1 MADYKSKKRENDDE
15 ELVSALLRL
24 PAKNLE
30 VRIELIEGE
39 IRERKRLSNDGL
51 VQLGTEQL
59 QIDEKMRQVR
69 YTTNW
74 GDTFS
79 RNLKF
84 QSINLEI
91 QKMKEMIGCFKDVS
105 WLKQRLQEAKEELEM
120 EMQKSNLLK

>member
-1 MADYKSKKRENDDE
+1 MVDYKAKKREDDDD
-15 ELVSALLRL
+15 ELVSALLRI

-30 VRIELIEGE
+30 ERIRLIEGE
-39 IRERKRLSNDGL
+39 IGERKKLSNDGL

-59 QIDEKMRQVR
+59 QIDEKIKQVR

-79 RNLKF
+79 KNLKF
-84 QSINLEI
+84 QFINLEI

-105 WLKQRLQEAKEELEM
+105 WLKQRLQEAKEELGM
-120 EMQKSNLLK
+120 EKQKSKLLK

>member
-1 MADYKSKKRENDDE
+1 MVDYRAKKRVDE
-15 ELVSALLRL
+15 DEDLVSALLRI

-30 VRIELIEGE
+30 ERIELIESE
-39 IRERKRLSNDGL
+39 IRERKKLSNNGL
-51 VQLGTEQL
+51 LQLGTQQL
-59 QIDEKMRQVR
+59 QIDEKIKQVR

-79 RNLKF
+79 KNLKF
-84 QSINLEI
+84 QFINLEI

-120 EMQKSNLLK
+120 EKQKSKLLK

>member
-39 IRERKRLSNDGL
+39 IRERKKLSNEGL
-51 VQLGTEQL
+51 LQLGTQQL
-59 QIDEKMRQVR
+59 QIDEKIKQVR
-69 YTTNW
+69 YTTNL

-84 QSINLEI
+84 QFINLEI

-105 WLKQRLQEAKEELEM
+105 WLRQRLQEAKEELEM
-120 EMQKSNLLK
+120 EKQKSKLLK

>member
-1 MADYKSKKRENDDE
+1 MVDYKTKKLEDE
-15 ELVSALLRL
+15 EDDLVNALLRI

-39 IRERKRLSNDGL
+39 IRERKKLSNDGL

-59 QIDEKMRQVR
+59 QIDEKIKQVR

-84 QSINLEI
+84 QFINLEI

-120 EMQKSNLLK
+120 EKHKSKLLE

>member
-1 MADYKSKKRENDDE
+1 MVDYKAKKREDDDD
-15 ELVSALLRL
+15 ELVSALLRI

-30 VRIELIEGE
+30 ERIRLIEGE
-39 IRERKRLSNDGL
+39 IRERKKLSNDGL

-59 QIDEKMRQVR
+59 QIDEKIRQVR

-84 QSINLEI
+84 QFINLEI

-120 EMQKSNLLK
+120 EKQKSKLLK

>member
-1 MADYKSKKRENDDE
+1 MVDYNEKNRDDEDE
-15 ELVSALLRL
+15 ELVSALLKL

-30 VRIELIEGE
+30 ERIELIEGE
-39 IRERKRLSNDGL
+39 IRERKKLSNEGL
-51 VQLGTEQL
+51 VQLGTQQL
-59 QIDEKMRQVR
+59 HLDEKIRQLH
-69 YTTNW
+69 YTTNL

-84 QSINLEI
+84 QFINLEI

-120 EMQKSNLLK
+120 EKQKSKLLK

>member
-1 MADYKSKKRENDDE
+1 MRI
-15 ELVSALLRL
+15 

-39 IRERKRLSNDGL
+39 IRERKKLSNDGL
-51 VQLGTEQL
+51 VQLGTQQL
-59 QIDEKMRQVR
+59 QIDEKIKQLR

-84 QSINLEI
+84 QFINLEI
-91 QKMKEMIGCFKDVS
+91 QKMNEMIGCFKDVS

-120 EMQKSNLLK
+120 EKQKSKLLK

>member
-1 MADYKSKKRENDDE
+1 MVEYKAKKREDE
-15 ELVSALLRL
+15 EDDLVNALLRI

-39 IRERKRLSNDGL
+39 IRERKKLSNDGL

-59 QIDEKMRQVR
+59 QIDEKIKQVR
-69 YTTNW
+69 YTTKW
-74 GDTFS
+74 GDTVS
-79 RNLKF
+79 KNLKF
-84 QSINLEI
+84 QFINLEI

-120 EMQKSNLLK
+120 EKHKSKLLK